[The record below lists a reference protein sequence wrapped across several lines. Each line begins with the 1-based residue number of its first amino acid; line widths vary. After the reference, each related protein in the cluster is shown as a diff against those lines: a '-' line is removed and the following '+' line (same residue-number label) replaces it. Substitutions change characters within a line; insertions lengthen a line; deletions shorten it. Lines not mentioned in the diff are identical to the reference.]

1 MKNQLFFSVI
11 ILVALSST
19 SFATDRAYVKSEAAM
34 KKLTKEQ
41 YRITQEGGTEL
52 PFQNAY
58 WDNKREGIYVDVVT
72 GEPLFSSTDK
82 FDSGTGWPS
91 FTKPISE
98 SLIAEETDTSLGM
111 PRTEIKSKS
120 GDTHLGHVFNDGPKE
135 KGGKRYCTNSASLRF
150 VPKEDLITEGYA
162 QYLSLFSN

>member
-1 MKNQLFFSVI
+1 MKNKI
-11 ILVALSST
+11 ILAASLILLSSA
-19 SFATDRAYVKSEAAM
+19 SFAAEKVYTKSEAAL
-34 KKLTKEQ
+34 KNLTPEQ
-41 YRITQEGGTEL
+41 YKVTQEGETER
-52 PFQNAY
+52 PFRNAY

-91 FTKPISE
+91 FTKPINE
-98 SLIAEETDTSLGM
+98 SSIATKSDNSMLVE
-111 PRTEIKSKS
+111 RTEIKSKS

-135 KGGKRYCTNSASLRF
+135 KGGKRYCTNSASLLF

-162 QYLSLFSN
+162 QYISLFEK